1 MINYFHRFS
10 DLRDLDVQ
18 NETVTVTV
26 GFLENIL
33 NDAMAFYDR
42 EAGEAFRKSER
53 RGASRETKL
62 RETARWRNRRESE
75 KELRWLE
82 KGLIDHFKAVQRE
95 KEDGPIF
102 PGEID

>member
-10 DLRDLDVQ
+10 DLCDLNVQ
-18 NETVTVTV
+18 QETVLVTG

-33 NDAMAFYDR
+33 NDAMAFYAR
-42 EAGEAFRKSER
+42 EASEAFRKSER
-53 RGASRETKL
+53 RGASRETRI

-82 KGLIDHFKAVQRE
+82 KGLVEHFKAVRRE